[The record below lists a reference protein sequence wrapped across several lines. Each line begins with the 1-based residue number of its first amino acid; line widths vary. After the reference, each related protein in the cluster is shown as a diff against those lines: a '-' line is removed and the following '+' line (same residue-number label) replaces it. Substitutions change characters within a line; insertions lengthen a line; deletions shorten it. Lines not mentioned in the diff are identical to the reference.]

1 MSVRVLRPSRRRNA
15 FRIVIGVALCAV
27 GVAMLATGF
36 WGGLVPLAIGLW
48 PLSLAFLIA
57 FRARAY
63 ELHLNDGG
71 FRVYDAFGRLTHDVG
86 WTELV
91 DVRVVGANAY
101 SFLVLAW
108 VCSPRKP
115 KHGRW
120 RWKRGAKDD
129 DGCMPDTYGMKADE
143 LGRLMW
149 SYRNGRRPSA
159 PASSLTLEPF

>member
-1 MSVRVLRPSRRRNA
+1 VSARVLRPSRRRNA
-15 FRIVIGVALCAV
+15 LRVAIGVVLCAF
-27 GVAMLATGF
+27 GTAMLATGY

-48 PLSLAFLIA
+48 PLSLAFLVA
-57 FRARAY
+57 FRAPAY
-63 ELHLNDGG
+63 ELHLDENG
-71 FRVYDAFGRLTHDVG
+71 FRVHDAFGRVAHDIG
-86 WTELV
+86 WAELA
-91 DVRVVGANAY
+91 DMKVVGANAY

-115 KHGRW
+115 KRGRW

-149 SYRNGRRPSA
+149 SHGNERRPAA
-159 PASSLTLEPF
+159 PTGSLTLEPF